1 MRKIAKVLVCIDF
14 SDYSLETL
22 EYAMAV
28 APSEA
33 KIVIINVIHARDL
46 DAVKAVSSYF
56 TDPDVVE
63 QYLAKNTDV
72 RKKKIEKLV
81 ADSFPQLAGKFESF
95 IRVGVPFDEIL
106 NTIDKENIDL
116 VVMGSK
122 GRGNLSRTLFG
133 SNAEKVFR
141 HSPVPV
147 LSIRQRKS
155 SRSRENQEQ

>member
-81 ADSFPQLAGKFESF
+81 ADSFPQLAGKFV
-95 IRVGVPFDEIL
+95 RMP
-106 NTIDKENIDL
+106 T
-116 VVMGSK
+116 
-122 GRGNLSRTLFG
+122 
-133 SNAEKVFR
+133 
-141 HSPVPV
+141 
-147 LSIRQRKS
+147 
-155 SRSRENQEQ
+155 

>member
-1 MRKIAKVLVCIDF
+1 MRKIEKVLVCVDF
-14 SDYSLETL
+14 SDYSQETL

-28 APSEA
+28 APPKA

-46 DAVKAVSSYF
+46 DAMKVLSSYF
-56 TDPDVVE
+56 NDPAIVE

-72 RKKKIEKLV
+72 RKKKIENLV
-81 ADSFPQLAGKFESF
+81 ANSFPHLAGKFEF
-95 IRVGVPFDEIL
+95 LIRIGMPFDEIL

-122 GRGNLSRTLFG
+122 GRGNLSRTLVG
-133 SNAEKVFR
+133 SNAEKTFR

-155 SRSRENQEQ
+155 SIPPEIQGQ